1 MNETLVN
8 NQNHRITLAD
18 TGQSFEC
25 GNDDVLLRSALRN
38 NVAFP
43 YECNVGA
50 CGNCKFE
57 LIEGEVDAKWPE
69 APGWTAKDRERRRY
83 LGCQSVPRG
92 DCTIKLRPNPH
103 YAPIHQPKRVT
114 GTFMSRR
121 PVTHDIAEFR
131 FELSDD
137 MWFEPGQYALLTL
150 PGVSGQRAYSMSNIV
165 QGSHAKVLD
174 FQVRRVPDGQ
184 GSNALF
190 GTLAAGQQIEI
201 DGPYGMAYLRRNV
214 KRDILCLAGGSGLA
228 PMISI
233 ARGVAADPGMQGV
246 KLNFLY
252 GGRTPRD
259 VCGRDMLEVLENF
272 GKHLHFDAAVSHAG
286 DGEQWGGHTGFVH
299 ELAESM
305 FGDRL
310 RDMEIYFAGP
320 PAMGQAIQK
329 MLLARNVSFGQV
341 HFDQFY

>member
-1 MNETLVN
+1 MSK
-8 NQNHRITLAD
+8 QKHRITLAGAD
-18 TGQSFEC
+18 QFFEC

-38 NVAFP
+38 NIAFP

-57 LIEGEVDAKWPE
+57 LIEGEVDARWQE

-83 LGCQSVPRG
+83 LGCQCAPRT
-92 DCTIKLRPNPH
+92 DCTIKVRPSRH
-103 YAPIHQPKRVT
+103 YAPVHQPKRVT
-114 GTFMSRR
+114 GTLTLRR
-121 PVTHDIAEFR
+121 PVTHDIREFC

-137 MWFEPGQYALLTL
+137 MRFEPGQYALLRL
-150 PGVSGQRAYSMSNIV
+150 PGVNGQRAYSMSNIV
-165 QGSHAKVLD
+165 QGPRARVLD
-174 FQVRRVPDGQ
+174 FQVRRVPNGH
-184 GSNALF
+184 GSQALF
-190 GTLAAGQQIEI
+190 DTLETGQQIEI
-201 DGPYGMAYLRRNV
+201 DGPYGMAYLRRDV

-233 ARGVAADPGMQGV
+233 ARGVAADPGMSGV

-259 VCGRDMLEVLENF
+259 VCGRDMLEALESF
-272 GKHLHFDAAVSHAG
+272 GKHLHFNAAVSDAG
-286 DGEQWGGHTGFVH
+286 GEQWDGHTGFVH

-305 FGDRL
+305 FGDAL
-310 RDMEIYFAGP
+310 RDLEIYFAGP

-329 MLLARNVSFGQV
+329 MLLARSVPFGQV